1 MAKKKKKKAN
11 RTLTKIGSA
20 VQNKVNKVYSYNSLF
35 SPVNTQKIFTQ
46 RSHNITTMCVMST
59 VCVSLIF
66 SNVSYRT

>member
-1 MAKKKKKKAN
+1 MRTNMWQKKKKAN

-46 RSHNITTMCVMST
+46 
-59 VCVSLIF
+59 
-66 SNVSYRT
+66 